1 MRLKKQLIAFNI
13 VALFFCASA
22 WESYAL
28 ANKVDKKSEST
39 TPAKDTASSK
49 GEKDSDI
56 KVEHANSSTS
66 QTVEGDTISK
76 SASDLMKKSGED
88 NTKLANPST
97 TSVSPEK
104 NCGCG
109 SFDLS
114 KGFSSVAEKA
124 VQSVVNVST
133 TQVIESSGDREGG
146 PRLPPGSPF
155 EDFFRDFFD
164 HFDRPRR
171 VQALGSGF
179 IIKVDDKSA
188 LVVTN
193 YHVIAEAKKITVIL
207 HDGSEIDASVHAYDD
222 RTDIALLKINTE
234 ELPKDKRQLYAL
246 EWGDS
251 NKAKVG
257 DWVLAI
263 GNPFGL
269 GSTVTSGI
277 ISNRSRDIAGRA
289 RTRVSEFVD
298 DFIQH
303 DASIN
308 MGNSGGPIIDL
319 EGKVIGINT
328 AIFSPSGGNVG
339 IGFAVPSNLARD
351 TVKQLLEFGHTKRGW
366 LGVKIQHVT
375 EEIADSIGLGK
386 ARGAIVTSITPD
398 GPAAKAKVEPGDII
412 LEFDGKEI
420 NEKVRL
426 TRIVGEAPVGKEI
439 KVKVWRKGKELTVSV
454 VLGEYES
461 AATKH
466 PEMSTGKV
474 KKTPAGVVEIQGL
487 KLSVFTPEAKE
498 RYGITKDAK
507 GILVVGVDRDSIAAE
522 VGLRSGDIIAEINQ
536 KELTH
541 PDEFVAAIN
550 DAKKSGRKN
559 VLLLVTRNGEP
570 RFVPL
575 KLEDP
580 DEKKNDEKKATEQK
594 SSDKKE
600 FSFKKGDG
608 FKAKEGTE
616 KEENSSDS
624 KRAAG

>member
-1 MRLKKQLIAFNI
+1 MRLKKQLIALNI
-13 VALFFCASA
+13 AALFLYATLG
-22 WESYAL
+22 ESYAL
-28 ANKVDKKSEST
+28 ASKVEKKTESAVSTKDTESAKTEKGSAIKVDQASSSSAQSVEGGAASQSTSEPAKSES
-39 TPAKDTASSK
+39 
-49 GEKDSDI
+49 DSTKKADAA
-56 KVEHANSSTS
+56 V
-66 QTVEGDTISK
+66 V
-76 SASDLMKKSGED
+76 SA
-88 NTKLANPST
+88 A
-97 TSVSPEK
+97 PEK
-104 NCGCG
+104 SCGCG
-109 SFDLS
+109 AFDIS
-114 KGFSSVAEKA
+114 KGFSFVAEKT

-133 TQVIESSGDREGG
+133 TQVIESNGDREGG
-146 PRLPPGSPF
+146 PGGGPRMPPGSPF

-179 IIKVDDKSA
+179 IIQSDDKSA
-188 LVVTN
+188 LIVTN

-207 HDGSEIDASVHAYDD
+207 HDSTELEASVHAVDD
-222 RTDIALLKINTE
+222 RTDIAILKVSTE
-234 ELPKDKRQLYAL
+234 ELPKDKRHLPAL

-251 NKAKVG
+251 NQAKVG

-269 GSTVTSGI
+269 GGTMTSGI

-308 MGNSGGPIIDL
+308 MGNSGGPIVDL

-339 IGFAVPSNLARD
+339 IGFAVPSNLAKD
-351 TVKQLLEFGHTKRGW
+351 TVKQLLEFGHTRRGW

-375 EEIADSIGLGK
+375 EDIAESIGLGK
-386 ARGAIVTSITPD
+386 ARGAIIGSVTPD
-398 GPAAKAKVEPGDII
+398 GPAAKAKIEPGDVI

-426 TRIVGEAPVGKEI
+426 TRIVGVSAVGKEI
-439 KVKVWRKGKELTVSV
+439 KVKLWRKGKELTVNV

-461 AATKH
+461 AVTKH
-466 PEMSTGKV
+466 PESTTGKI
-474 KKTPAGVVEIQGL
+474 KKVPTGVVEVQGL
-487 KLSVFTPEAKE
+487 KLSIFTPEAKE

-507 GILVVGVDRDSIAAE
+507 GVLIVGVDRDSAAAE
-522 VGLRSGDIIAEINQ
+522 VGLRSGDIIAEVNQ
-536 KELTH
+536 KELTQ
-541 PDEFVAAIN
+541 PDEFVVVVN
-550 DAKKSGRKN
+550 DAKKVGRKN
-559 VLLLVTRNGEP
+559 ILLLVTRNGEP

-580 DEKKNDEKKATEQK
+580 EEKKDDDKKAGLFN
-594 SSDKKE
+594 KKE
-600 FSFKKGDG
+600 NSK
-608 FKAKEGTE
+608 E
-616 KEENSSDS
+616 KEEGAKKEESSKDN
-624 KRAAG
+624 KGAGYNKGAGS